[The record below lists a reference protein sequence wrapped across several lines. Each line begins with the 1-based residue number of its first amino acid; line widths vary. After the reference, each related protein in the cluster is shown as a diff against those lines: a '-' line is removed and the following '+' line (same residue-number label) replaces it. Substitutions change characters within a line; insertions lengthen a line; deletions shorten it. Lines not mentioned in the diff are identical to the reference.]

1 MKNKISVLL
10 VDDHEVVRAGF
21 KILLSVQPD
30 ISDIFDINRGEL
42 VSQEYVRVSPAVVV
56 MDLSMPGIGGL
67 ETIRR
72 LVKQDPLAKILV
84 YSIHDETVYV
94 ERAMQAGASGYVS
107 KNSAAE
113 ILADAVRE
121 VARGEKY
128 IEAKLL
134 PEIDDVRKNNFAH
147 YKDMI
152 DLLSPREFEV
162 FVRLAKG
169 MTVHDISENLHLGY
183 KTVANYSTQVKAKLK
198 ANSVAEIANIAMVI
212 GVIKP

>member
-1 MKNKISVLL
+1 MKDKISVLL

-30 ISDIFDINRGEL
+30 ISDIFDTNRGEL
-42 VSQEYVRVSPAVVV
+42 VVQEYIRVNPDVVV

-67 ETIRR
+67 EAIRR
-72 LVKQDPLAKILV
+72 LVKQDSNAKILV
-84 YSIHDETVYV
+84 YSIHDEAVYV

-113 ILADAVRE
+113 ILAVAVRK
-121 VARGEKY
+121 VAQGERY
-128 IEAKLL
+128 IEDKLR
-134 PEIDDVRKNNFAH
+134 PEIDDVRENDFDQ
-147 YKDMI
+147 YKEKL

-162 FVRLAKG
+162 FIRLAKG

-198 ANSVAEIANIAMVI
+198 ANSVAEIANIAMVM

>member
-1 MKNKISVLL
+1 MTKISVLL

-21 KILLSVQPD
+21 KILLASQPD
-30 ISDIFDINRGEL
+30 IGEITDINRGEL
-42 VSQEYVRVSPAVVV
+42 VAQEYARVTPDVVV

-72 LVKQDPLAKILV
+72 LVKQAPKAKILV
-84 YSIHDETVYV
+84 YSIHDESIYV
-94 ERAMQAGASGYVS
+94 ERALQAGASGYVS

-113 ILADAVRE
+113 ILA
-121 VARGEKY
+121 VAIRKVAEGESY
-128 IEAKLL
+128 IEQKLL
-134 PEIDDVRKNNFAH
+134 PESNDVRQNSLPQ

-152 DLLSPREFEV
+152 DSLSPREFEV
-162 FVRLAKG
+162 FCRLAKG

-198 ANSVAEIANIAMVI
+198 ANSAAEIANIAMVLGI
-212 GVIKP
+212 IKP

>member
-42 VSQEYVRVSPAVVV
+42 VSQEYVRVSPDVVV